1 MEFIYCRI
9 NNVYHSYHS
18 FIYRGSEIYYQRF
31 NTGSAK
37 IEEKEVSVWFYKVVE
52 LEKNLWAINEIN
64 KTILYF
70 INGEKAVLLID
81 TGLGLSPLKKNYPAI
96 LRREGS

>member
-1 MEFIYCRI
+1 M
-9 NNVYHSYHS
+9 
-18 FIYRGSEIYYQRF
+18 
-31 NTGSAK
+31 
-37 IEEKEVSVWFYKVVE
+37 FYKVVE

-81 TGLGLSPLKKNYPAI
+81 TGLGLSPLKKLSSNIAA
-96 LRREGS
+96 RRK